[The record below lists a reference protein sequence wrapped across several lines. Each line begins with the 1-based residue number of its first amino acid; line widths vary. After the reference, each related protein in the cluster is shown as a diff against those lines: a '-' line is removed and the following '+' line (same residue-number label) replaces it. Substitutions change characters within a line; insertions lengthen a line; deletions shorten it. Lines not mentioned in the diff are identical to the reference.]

1 MIYLDMKSTFDELLV
16 FVTIAD
22 CGSIVKTAEQLNQT
36 TSAISR
42 TLQRLEKKLNVKLI
56 ERTTRSLNLT
66 YDGKIF
72 LERARKLLSDLN
84 EAEELLINPG
94 TEPTGLIKID
104 SATPFVLHVI
114 IPLIPEFIKRYPKIS
129 IELTSHDH
137 VIDLLEHKIDVAI
150 RFGDLEDSSLYAKL
164 LYKSRLYIVASAE
177 YLKKNNSPK
186 TIIELNKHRLLG
198 FSHPLHLNNWP
209 IYINDQLYK
218 TSPSITA
225 SNGES
230 VRQLALQGVG
240 IACLSEFLI
249 LKDINEGKLIALFE
263 DEIKI
268 HEQKIHAV
276 YYKKNY
282 IPKRVRLFIDY
293 LYEKL
298 QQLN

>member
-1 MIYLDMKSTFDELLV
+1 MIYD
-16 FVTIAD
+16 
-22 CGSIVKTAEQLNQT
+22 GS
-36 TSAISR
+36 
-42 TLQRLEKKLNVKLI
+42 
-56 ERTTRSLNLT
+56 
-66 YDGKIF
+66 
-72 LERARKLLSDLN
+72 
-84 EAEELLINPG
+84 
-94 TEPTGLIKID
+94 
-104 SATPFVLHVI
+104 
-114 IPLIPEFIKRYPKIS
+114 
-129 IELTSHDH
+129 
-137 VIDLLEHKIDVAI
+137 
-150 RFGDLEDSSLYAKL
+150 L

-177 YLKKNNSPK
+177 YLKKNNLPK
-186 TIIELNKHRLLG
+186 SIIELNQHRLLG

-249 LKDINEGKLIALFE
+249 LKDIKEGKLIALFE